1 MVKTRSRYKKV
12 KSLFGKYERIL
23 EDWDLKKLEKVGKII
38 GGGTPDSTNMAYW
51 NGEILWAIPTDITK
65 LQTNQ
70 IENTERKI
78 TKEGLDS
85 SSAKLL
91 PKGTILITSRATIGE
106 CAIATKPIS
115 TNQGFQSII
124 CDNNNFD
131 RMYIFYSI
139 KYHKNELLRLAYG
152 TTFLEI
158 NKSELKKIMFSIPS
172 SILEQQKIASI
183 LSGVDALI
191 ESTQHIIEKTER
203 LKKGLMQK
211 LLTKGISHTKFKKI
225 KSLFNKYENIP
236 KEWEIRTFEQLFEFL
251 KTGTNSRSDLEEC
264 GEIGYIHY
272 GDIHTKWNSVL
283 DCSLEE
289 IPFIATSKVEKLPL
303 LEEGD
308 LIIADASEDHEG
320 SGASIL
326 LKNVKNRK
334 IVSGLHTIAL
344 RSQDKNISP
353 EFKRYLV
360 SIKFVKNQI
369 IAYVSGISVYGLSK
383 NNLKIVKIPLPS
395 FTEQQKIASILSG
408 VDARRHRNIIALII
422 LRIKLAIF
430 LILFVGI
437 SVNACKNILV
447 AVQVMDRP
455 LCETVLRTL

>member
-1 MVKTRSRYKKV
+1 MRHP
-12 KSLFGKYERIL
+12 KSK
-23 EDWDLKKLEKVGKII
+23 
-38 GGGTPDSTNMAYW
+38 
-51 NGEILWAIPTDITK
+51 
-65 LQTNQ
+65 
-70 IENTERKI
+70 
-78 TKEGLDS
+78 
-85 SSAKLL
+85 
-91 PKGTILITSRATIGE
+91 
-106 CAIATKPIS
+106 
-115 TNQGFQSII
+115 
-124 CDNNNFD
+124 
-131 RMYIFYSI
+131 
-139 KYHKNELLRLAYG
+139 
-152 TTFLEI
+152 
-158 NKSELKKIMFSIPS
+158 
-172 SILEQQKIASI
+172 
-183 LSGVDALI
+183 
-191 ESTQHIIEKTER
+191 
-203 LKKGLMQK
+203 
-211 LLTKGISHTKFKKI
+211 
-225 KSLFNKYENIP
+225 
-236 KEWEIRTFEQLFEFL
+236 
-251 KTGTNSRSDLEEC
+251 
-264 GEIGYIHY
+264 
-272 GDIHTKWNSVL
+272 
-283 DCSLEE
+283 
-289 IPFIATSKVEKLPL
+289 KLPL

-437 SVNACKNILV
+437 RA
-447 AVQVMDRP
+447 
-455 LCETVLRTL
+455 